1 MNRLNELKDH
11 GLYWDRKIEEWRGQ
25 GVEVID
31 FDMVQKA
38 RKDYWIL
45 RGMTCAIRYQRN
57 VVH

>member
-11 GLYWDRKIEEWRGQ
+11 GLFWDRKIEEWRGQ
-25 GVEVID
+25 EVEVID

-38 RKDYWIL
+38 RKDYWTL

-57 VVH
+57 VK

>member
-11 GLYWDRKIEEWRGQ
+11 KLFWDRKMKEWDGQ
-25 GVEVID
+25 GVEAID

-38 RKDYWIL
+38 RDDYWIL

-57 VVH
+57 I